1 MKISERYQA
10 KKSIEARIAE
20 IKNEIS
26 TINLPGLAI
35 KAGDARSRYE
45 SALQKVNGSGDRASE
60 RSRSELA
67 ALKDAMETAKA
78 AHQTATDREARLKKE
93 LHEALAAIEAIG
105 VECSAKELKELQEK
119 IHEVKLKIDEIAMV
133 QAGPLPGEKEQF
145 RLYDEAIA
153 METELENLLAD
164 QALGVKCGDK
174 IAALKEKLAENQA
187 KAAAGPGDLGG
198 VISVLGERVDVE
210 KEKLFVLQEQHRFA
224 MNGYL
229 VALARESFGKYKAAA
244 DSVGIALSRLYALA
258 KIQELAI
265 QQGAAFE
272 PIVKS
277 WHPVK
282 IPAVI
287 EPGNVFDSANI
298 DRANDIEMVRQV
310 IQADGIKI

>member
-10 KKSIEARIAE
+10 KKSIEAKISA
-20 IKNEIS
+20 IKSEIS

-35 KAGDARSRYE
+35 KAGDARTRYE
-45 SALQKVNGSGDRASE
+45 SARHKVDGSGDRASE

-67 ALKDAMETAKA
+67 ALKDAMEKAKA
-78 AHQTATDREARLKKE
+78 DHQAATDREARLKKE
-93 LHEALAAIEAIG
+93 LHEAVAALESIG
-105 VECSAKELKELQEK
+105 VECSANELKALQEK
-119 IHEVKLKIDEIAMV
+119 INEVKLKIEEIAMV

-145 RLYDEAIA
+145 RLYDEAIT

-164 QALGVKCGDK
+164 QALGVKCDDK

-198 VISVLGERVDVE
+198 VISILGERVDGE
-210 KEKLFVLQEQHRFA
+210 KGKLLYLQEQQRFA
-224 MNGYL
+224 LNGYL
-229 VALARESFGKYKAAA
+229 IALARETFEEYRAAA
-244 DSVGIALSRLYALA
+244 DSLKIALSTLYALA
-258 KIQELAI
+258 KVQE
-265 QQGAAFE
+265 QVSNGAVVD

-287 EPGNVFDSANI
+287 EPGNVFDSSNI
-298 DRANDIEMVRQV
+298 DRADAVEMVRQK
-310 IQADGIKI
+310 IQTAGIKI